1 MKKIQYILSLVIM
14 AAAMVSC
21 SQDLDVNGSQ
31 GYVAL
36 RIQSFVSTNTPE
48 GGTRAVSA
56 PGDYNAKQLCV
67 EIKDQSGAV
76 IKSTDDFENDAA
88 FQDKIALDAGTY
100 TIEAHSAN
108 WDGSG
113 SGFDAPY
120 YYGSTTVNVQPQTL
134 QTASI
139 TCTQANVKLTVTFDQ
154 TFVDNFKSA
163 TATITSSLQD
173 VAPLAFVMNQTT
185 RSGYI
190 PAGDFEAKLDV
201 VNKSDVEHSLTRA
214 FTDVQPRDH
223 YILNF
228 KLADD
233 GVLGGGDKPGITVD
247 VDESTNTYTYTFEVP
262 TKSAIALVAR
272 QANAWSNFAML
283 NASITAKTE
292 SFDQSALTIQWR
304 QSGTETWNEMAN
316 SELTV
321 DGEDNVTASLKG
333 LTPGTAYEYRLHYG
347 GADLEVASEPVA
359 FTTEAS
365 TALQNSGFESWFLD
379 GKAWSPNSE
388 GEAYW
393 ATSNPGSTLLGEKWN
408 VTTGITD
415 GAFNG
420 TSAQLK
426 STYVVI
432 KFAAASLFTGTF
444 EKLIG
449 TNGAEL
455 NWGVPFTSR
464 PTSLKGY
471 MKYTTGA
478 INRGNQPSDIGA
490 AAKGENDAC
499 QVFCALLTESLKV
512 ANASNSDGYE
522 MSTAIN
528 WQTDPRVIA
537 FGELTQNTSDDAWKA
552 FEIPLVYRSL
562 TQKPT
567 HLLIVCT
574 SSRWGDYF
582 YGCDSSTLLLD
593 DFSLEYGNTPT
604 VRQ

>member
-1 MKKIQYILSLVIM
+1 MKKIKYIFSLVIM
-14 AAAMVSC
+14 AAVMVSC
-21 SQDLDVNGSQ
+21 SQDLDINSNQ
-31 GYVAL
+31 GYIAL
-36 RIQSFVSTNTPE
+36 KIQSFVSTNTP
-48 GGTRAVSA
+48 GAGTRAAV

-67 EIKDQSGAV
+67 EIKDQSGNV
-76 IKSTDDFENDAA
+76 VKSTNDFENDAE
-88 FQDKIALDAGTY
+88 FQGNIVLNTGTY

-108 WDGSG
+108 WDGSD

-120 YYGSTTVNVQPQTL
+120 YFGSTTVNVQPQTL
-134 QTASI
+134 QTANI

-154 TFVDNFKSA
+154 SFVDNFNSA
-163 TATITSSLQD
+163 TATITSSLQN

-185 RSGYI
+185 KSGYI

-201 VNKSDVEHSLTRA
+201 INKSNVEHSLIRT

-228 KLADD
+228 KLADE
-233 GVLGGGDKPGITVD
+233 GILGGDKPGISVD

-262 TKSAIALVAR
+262 TKSAIAMVAR

-283 NASITAKTE
+283 NGSITAKTAT
-292 SFDQSALTIQWR
+292 FDNSNLVLQWR
-304 QSGTETWNEMAN
+304 QTGATEWSEMAN
-316 SELTV
+316 SELTI
-321 DGEDNVTASLKG
+321 DGDDNVTTTLKG
-333 LTPGTAYEYRLHYG
+333 LTPNTSYEYRLYY
-347 GADLEVASEPVA
+347 ADGEVDVASEPVA
-359 FTTEAS
+359 FTTEEA
-365 TALQNSGFESWFLD
+365 TGIQNSGFENWFLD
-379 GKAWSPNSE
+379 GKAWSPNAN
-388 GEAYW
+388 GETYW
-393 ATSNPGSTLLGEKWN
+393 ATSNPGSTLMGEKWN
-408 VTTGITD
+408 VTTSITE

-420 TSAQLK
+420 ISAQLK

-432 KFAAASLFTGTF
+432 KFAAASLYTGTF
-444 EKLIG
+444 EKLLG

-471 MKYTTGA
+471 MKYNTGA
-478 INRGNQPSDIGA
+478 INRGNQPSGIGA
-490 AAKGENDAC
+490 AAKGENDNC
-499 QVFCALLTESLKV
+499 QIFCALLTEDMKV

-537 FGELTQNTSDDAWKA
+537 FGELIQNTSDDAWKA

-593 DFSLEYGNTPT
+593 DFSLEYGDAPA
-604 VRQ
+604 VQ

>member
-1 MKKIQYILSLVIM
+1 MKKIQHIFSLIIM
-14 AAAMVSC
+14 AAAVLSC
-21 SQDLDVNGSQ
+21 SQDLEIEGNQ
-31 GYVAL
+31 GYLAL
-36 RIQSFVSTNTPE
+36 RIQSFISTNTP
-48 GGTRAVSA
+48 GADTRTTL
-56 PGDYNAKQLCV
+56 PGNYDAKQLCV
-67 EIKDQSGAV
+67 EIKDQSGKV
-76 IKSTDDFENDAA
+76 VKRTDDFENDAA
-88 FQDKIALDAGTY
+88 FQGKLVLTAGTY

-108 WDGSG
+108 WDGNG

-120 YYGSTTVNVQPQTL
+120 YFGSTTVNVQPRSL

-139 TCTQANVKLTVTFDQ
+139 TCTQANVKLTVTYDQ
-154 TFVDNFKSA
+154 SFVENFQSA
-163 TATITSSLQD
+163 TTTITSSLQD

-201 VNKSDVEHSLTRA
+201 VNKSNIEHSLTRA
-214 FTDVQPRDH
+214 FTDVHPRDH

-228 KLADD
+228 KLADE
-233 GVLGGGDKPGITVD
+233 GNLGGGDKPGISVD
-247 VDESTNTYTYTFEVP
+247 VDESTSTYTYTFEVP
-262 TKSAIALVAR
+262 KKSALAMVAR
-272 QANAWSNFAML
+272 QANAWSSFAML
-283 NASITAKTE
+283 NGSITAKPAT
-292 SFDQSALTIQWR
+292 FDQNNITIQWR
-304 QSGTETWNEMAN
+304 QNGATEWNTIAN

-321 DGEDNVTASLKG
+321 DNNDNITTTLKG
-333 LTPGTAYEYRLHYG
+333 LTPNTSYEYRLFYVDG
-347 GADLEVASEPVA
+347 EADVASDLSI
-359 FTTEAS
+359 FTTEER
-365 TALQNSGFESWFLD
+365 TALQNSGFENWFLD
-379 GKAWSPNSE
+379 GKAWSPNAN

-393 ATSNPGSTLLGEKWN
+393 ATSNPGSTLLGDKWN

-537 FGELTQNTSDDAWKA
+537 FGELVQNTSDDAWKA
-552 FEIPLVYRSL
+552 FEIPLTYRSL

-567 HLLIVCT
+567 HLLIVCS

-582 YGCDSSTLLLD
+582 YGSDSSTLLLD
-593 DFSLEYGNTPT
+593 DFTLEYGDTPT
-604 VRQ
+604 VQ